1 MAIARSWRAGQRP
14 DGPYEAR
21 LSDVPALNR
30 VFSDS
35 FTERYRRDGLVGVRV
50 PSLNPVIWRYAI
62 EDADG
67 GAMLWRDE
75 RDDIV
80 AFNVVH
86 CSGREGWMGPLAVRP
101 DAQGTGVGTRIVR
114 AGVDWL
120 EARHACPIGLETMP
134 RTMDNIGFYSRI
146 GFVPTRLTIT
156 MTIDSLHGSHPP
168 TLLGRLGSRD
178 RDEALSECRALVDGL
193 LPGYDFTR
201 ELLLTNEL
209 GLGDTVLFRDRGKLV
224 GFGLC
229 HTAPLVEG
237 RMRDETRVLKLVLAR
252 GSLLRE
258 AVTGLAD
265 FARRN
270 GTRRAAFRVQTEYL
284 DAYRALIGLGAQ
296 VRWTDLRMTLDGRAE
311 QRPGA
316 APAGED
322 GEEGGEGDRGL
333 VWSNWEI

>member
-1 MAIARSWRAGQRP
+1 MAIARSWRTGQKP

-50 PSLNPVIWRYAI
+50 PSLNPAIWRYAI

-75 RDDIV
+75 RDDIL

-120 EARHACPIGLETMP
+120 EARNASPIGLETMP

-146 GFVPTRLTIT
+146 GFLPNRLTIT
-156 MTIDSLHGSHPP
+156 MTIDALHGSHPP
-168 TLLGRLGSRD
+168 TLLGRMGSRD
-178 RDEALSECRALVDGL
+178 RDDAVAECRALLDGL

-209 GLGDTVLFRDRGKLV
+209 GLGDTLLFRERGKLV

-229 HTAPLVEG
+229 HTTPLVEG
-237 RMRDETRVLKLVLAR
+237 RIRDETRVLKLVLAR
-252 GSLLRE
+252 GALLRE
-258 AVTGLAD
+258 AVTALAD
-265 FARRN
+265 FARRH
-270 GTRRAAFRVQTEYL
+270 GTRRAAFRVQTGYV
-284 DAYRALIGLGAQ
+284 DAYRSLVAFGAQ
-296 VRWTDLRMTLDGRAE
+296 VRWTDLRMTLEGHPE
-311 QRPGA
+311 ERPGA
-316 APAGED
+316 APASAD
-322 GEEGGEGDRGL
+322 GDGTSDDERGL

>member
-1 MAIARSWRAGQRP
+1 MAIARSWRTGQKP

-50 PSLNPVIWRYAI
+50 PSLNPAIWRYAI

-120 EARHACPIGLETMP
+120 EARQASPIGLETMP

-146 GFVPTRLTIT
+146 GFLPNRLTIT

-168 TLLGRLGSRD
+168 TLLGRMGARERD
-178 RDEALSECRALVDGL
+178 DTLAECRALLDGL

-209 GLGDTVLFRDRGKLV
+209 GLGDTLLFRERGKLV

-229 HTAPLVEG
+229 HTTPLVEG
-237 RMRDETRVLKLVLAR
+237 RIRDETRVLKLVLAR

-258 AVTGLAD
+258 AVTALGD
-265 FARRN
+265 FARRH

-284 DAYRALIGLGAQ
+284 DAYRSLVAFGAQ
-296 VRWTDLRMTLDGRAE
+296 VRWTDLRMTLEGHSERRPDAPGSAGDGDDSE
-311 QRPGA
+311 S
-316 APAGED
+316 E
-322 GEEGGEGDRGL
+322 RGL